1 MKNKGYGQY
10 LSEVYDRLNSDV
22 NSSEWADYCETC
34 FDKFAKCEVKHICEI
49 ACGTGSVSV
58 ELEKRGYK
66 LTSSDLSEDMLS
78 IADNKAFEAGCR
90 NVVFAKQ
97 DMCSFTA
104 SNKAG
109 AVICLLDSVNCL
121 LTPKSVKECFSSAHD
136 ILVDGGIFVFDVN
149 SKYKFEKVYADNAY
163 VLEDEGVLCAWQNF
177 YDQNKRICDFYLS
190 FFIENDDGT
199 YSRHDEENRERMYTE
214 KSIKAYLKE
223 AGFSDIYVFGGFDF
237 SVADENVN
245 DRLHFVARRAAAGN
259 FAGKASENNQ

>member
-10 LSEVYDRLNSDV
+10 LSEVYDKLNADV
-22 NSSEWADYCETC
+22 NPSVWADFCEEC
-34 FDKFAKCEVKHICEI
+34 FKKYAECEVKHVCEI
-49 ACGTGSVSV
+49 ACGTGSVSI

-66 LTSSDLSEDMLS
+66 MTSSDLSEDMLS

-90 NVVFAKQ
+90 NVIFAKQ

-121 LTPKSVKECFSSAHD
+121 LSPKSVRECFSSAYD
-136 ILVDGGIFVFDVN
+136 ILVDGGVFVFDVN
-149 SKYKFEKVYADNAY
+149 SRYKFENIYADNAY

-177 YDQNKRICDFYLS
+177 YDEQKKICDFSLS

-199 YSRHDEENRERMYTE
+199 YSRHDENNKERMYTE
-214 KSIKAYLKE
+214 KNIRAYLKE
-223 AGFSDIYVFGGFDF
+223 AGFDKVYCFGGMDF
-237 SVADENVN
+237 SDADENIT
-245 DRLHFVARRAAAGN
+245 DRLHFVALRAT
-259 FAGKASENNQ
+259 K